1 MNFFKV
7 SNFIKEYKTVI
18 ENYFFMTVLQF
29 VNSFAYLA
37 IYPYLILKL
46 GVDQYGIYV
55 FALSIVTIL
64 INIINFG
71 FDLPA
76 LKVVSENPQDKNKK
90 KEILDVVTSSKIY
103 LTIISTIFFFFLLVS
118 IPLLYNHIEILLL
131 TYLQVLGTIF
141 LPLWYFQGIQKMKLV
156 TILQVIFKIL
166 SIPLIILL
174 VKEKNDFINFV
185 LIASLTTVTS
195 SILAFVLILYTEK
208 INFKLKRIS
217 EIKHIFKESFP
228 FFLNSITSVIKDQ
241 SVVIVMGI
249 FFGMK
254 EVALYDLAMKIIIIP
269 RTIFVSLNA
278 AIFPKI
284 INKITKQRIK
294 NIIKFEFAIGFF
306 VIFFITVLGWYLV
319 DLLGHGKMG
328 EAYILS
334 VILSVTVLT
343 WLVVGC
349 FVNFIFVPNNKTFY
363 VAKNQFVALVVLCG
377 VMLIGLF
384 LIKNIVVLA
393 LAVAISALAEI
404 IYCYF
409 VVKKE
414 KLI

>member
-103 LTIISTIFFFFLLVS
+103 LTIISTIFFFFLLVL

-228 FFLNSITSVIKDQ
+228 FF
-241 SVVIVMGI
+241 
-249 FFGMK
+249 
-254 EVALYDLAMKIIIIP
+254 
-269 RTIFVSLNA
+269 
-278 AIFPKI
+278 
-284 INKITKQRIK
+284 
-294 NIIKFEFAIGFF
+294 
-306 VIFFITVLGWYLV
+306 
-319 DLLGHGKMG
+319 
-328 EAYILS
+328 
-334 VILSVTVLT
+334 
-343 WLVVGC
+343 
-349 FVNFIFVPNNKTFY
+349 
-363 VAKNQFVALVVLCG
+363 
-377 VMLIGLF
+377 
-384 LIKNIVVLA
+384 
-393 LAVAISALAEI
+393 
-404 IYCYF
+404 
-409 VVKKE
+409 
-414 KLI
+414 